1 MLAGEIFL
9 VESICNR
16 SEFAAYMGEIF
27 IRVAAY
33 CILNPPQRSG
43 LGWAG
48 AVVGI

>member
-16 SEFAAYMGEIF
+16 SEFAAYMDEIV

-33 CILNPPQRSG
+33 CILNPPPRSG

-48 AVVGI
+48 AVVGV